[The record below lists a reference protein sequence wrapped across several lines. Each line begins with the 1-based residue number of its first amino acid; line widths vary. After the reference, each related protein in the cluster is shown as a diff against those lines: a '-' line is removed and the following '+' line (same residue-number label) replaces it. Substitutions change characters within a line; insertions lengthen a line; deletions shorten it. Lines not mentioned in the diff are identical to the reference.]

1 MIYSA
6 VSVAVANEKDRRRN
20 EATAPRAEKK
30 GKKEKSLSRGRFH
43 SCGFCFKMFC

>member
-20 EATAPRAEKK
+20 EATAPRARKK
-30 GKKEKSLSRGRFH
+30 GKERKITFTWKISFLRFL
-43 SCGFCFKMFC
+43 F